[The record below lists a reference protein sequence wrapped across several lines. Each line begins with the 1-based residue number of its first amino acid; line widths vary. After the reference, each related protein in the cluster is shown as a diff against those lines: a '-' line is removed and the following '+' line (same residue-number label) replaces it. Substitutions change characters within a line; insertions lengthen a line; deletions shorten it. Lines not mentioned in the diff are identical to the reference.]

1 MAPLRRPSTEAAL
14 PLRRLSASTETAKP
28 FRALFEKD
36 DPRDTRDSV
45 KWDFDDSQMEGK
57 IGADGYYYK
66 LVVDTTQPYNKIN
79 KLEQVRAKAANIA
92 HYFHVNLNKY
102 DLSSKDKRFAYPA
115 EVKHGLRLFIHIHG
129 EIPIDQ
135 SRIVEMSPKQL
146 ELMRLHWSLNGT
158 CSNVIY
164 SEMPLSSPFKGLNK
178 PMERY
183 INEHAPLI
191 GKDENLRSKWRH
203 VFLKISNDYKTLD
216 QDIPLTN
223 LVIHELAHTAANH
236 QQWRND
242 DHGEDFKLY
251 ENIIREA
258 WRSV

>member
-1 MAPLRRPSTEAAL
+1 MFRRPLASTEAAL
-14 PLRRLSASTETAKP
+14 SLRS
-28 FRALFEKD
+28 LFEKD

-45 KWDFDDSQMEGK
+45 KWDFDDSQMERK

-66 LVVDTTQPYNKIN
+66 LALRADAVTSEKIVVDTAQPYNKIN

-92 HYFHVNLNKY
+92 HYFHVNLDKY
-102 DLSSKDKRFAYPA
+102 DLRSKDKRFAYPA

-129 EIPIDQ
+129 EMPIDQ
-135 SRIVEMSPKQL
+135 SRMMEMSPKQL

-164 SEMPLSSPFKGLNK
+164 SEMPHSSPFRGLNK

-203 VFLKISNDYKTLD
+203 VFLKLSNDYKTLD